1 MPYLPNIPIAT
12 QTLKSS
18 QPQILSNFQTSNSV
32 YGVDHYDYTVT
43 GTDLGHHKNVTMPV
57 LVTPPTPSANQFT
70 IYSKT
75 VSGSSELFAKRDG
88 FPTEYQLTSG
98 GNINISAAAGYTPL
112 ARAVT
117 LQATYN
123 TGDRVNPTGYSI
135 ISSIGVAS
143 MVPNVAPN
151 WQMTFTTP
159 MASANYYV
167 SIALGNWT
175 STTFG
180 ATTVSPF
187 YFNRTVNSLF
197 IQVPNL
203 ANLGAGPFTTEI
215 SVMIFGT

>member
-1 MPYLPNIPIAT
+1 MPYLPNIPIGP
-12 QTLKSS
+12 QTLMSS
-18 QPQILSNFQTSNSV
+18 QPQIRDNFSVSNTV
-32 YGVDHYDYTVT
+32 YGVDHYDFTVT
-43 GTDLGHHKNVTMPV
+43 GDNLGHHKNVTMPV
-57 LVTPPTPSANQFT
+57 SVTPPTPSANQFT

-98 GNINISAAAGYTPL
+98 GSITAAGTL
-112 ARAVT
+112 TKAVL

-123 TGDRVNPTGYSI
+123 SGDRVNPTGYSI
-135 ISSIGVAS
+135 LSSVGVAS

-151 WQMTFTTP
+151 WEITFTTP

-167 SIALGNWT
+167 SVALANWT

-187 YFNRTVNSLF
+187 YFNRTTTSLF
-197 IQVPNL
+197 IQVPNV